1 MNQSRANLYQALA
14 EALAEPPEWLALPVG
29 EWPLYQAA
37 LQIAPESEAARQ
49 AVGAMMEISK
59 ETLEQRQNRYAVLF
73 AGPNRPQIWIY
84 ESGALLGR
92 LFSEITLD
100 VERWYRSA
108 GINIVGAELPDHAS
122 LELAFLA
129 YLSAAEQEDFSRF
142 ENDFL
147 QRHVLR
153 WLPELGR
160 SLVSSQDMV
169 YAPIGRLLVDWL
181 EEINPRQAAP
191 RSQKALRP
199 SRYVPTI
206 HPDQVEDCILC
217 GFCSQVC
224 PANAL
229 VVRENQQV
237 TGLQLSARR
246 CVGCGKCLPV
256 CEPNILH
263 MEKIAPG
270 EERTAAWK
278 TLRKSSRAVCKACG
292 QPLISQAELEFM
304 AIRLGNPAWLE
315 LCQDCRPG
323 IFSLSVNRMGVV

>member
-1 MNQSRANLYQALA
+1 MNESRANLYQTLA

-29 EWPLYQAA
+29 EWPLFEAVR
-37 LQIAPESEAARQ
+37 QIAPEFEAARQ
-49 AVGAMMEISK
+49 AVGAMMEISE
-59 ETLEQRQNRYAVLF
+59 ETLEQRQNRYAALF

-84 ESGALLGR
+84 ESGALHGR

-100 VERWYRSA
+100 VAQWYRSA

-129 YLSAAEQEDFSRF
+129 HLSAADQEDFSRF

-169 YAPIGRLLVDWL
+169 YAPIGRLLADWL
-181 EEINPRQAAP
+181 EEINPCQPVPRTQEAP
-191 RSQKALRP
+191 RP

-206 HPDQVEDCILC
+206 HPEQVDDCILC

-237 TGLQLSARR
+237 TILQLSARL

-256 CEPNILH
+256 CEPNILR
-263 MEKIAPG
+263 MEKITPG
-270 EERTAAWK
+270 EELTAERK

-292 QPLISQAELEFM
+292 QPLISQAELEYM
-304 AIRLGNPAWLE
+304 AIRLGHPAWLE

-323 IFSLSVNRMGVV
+323 FF